1 MDTKVLLIV
10 GSEGLLGRSICRQAK
25 KVFKK
30 IICVDVLKKKRKNY
44 YHNSSNNLDNEEIF
58 YNDLLSYEK
67 PDYLV
72 NCSYPK
78 FYDWKNMKFDLKS
91 NKRFIQNYR
100 KNLESTLILSKIF
113 CNFLKKKKKPGK
125 LVNFGSI
132 YGFQGQDL
140 NIYEGTKMTENI
152 AYSIS
157 KSAII
162 NFTRQMASYYGKYSI
177 NVNCVS
183 PGGVLDNKMNKNFK
197 KNYINKVPIKRFAN
211 ANEISNLIIFLLS
224 SGASYIHGANI
235 VIDGGWSIV

>member
-1 MDTKVLLIV
+1 MKTETLLII
-10 GSEGLLGRSICRQAK
+10 GSEGLIGRSIQLKAK
-25 KVFKK
+25 KKFKK
-30 IICVDVLKKKRKNY
+30 IICIDLLKSKKKNY
-44 YHNSSNNLDNEEIF
+44 IQNYSKDINEEEKFLKFIF
-58 YNDLLSYEK
+58 SKEK
-67 PDYLV
+67 PTHLV
-72 NCSYPK
+72 NCSYPRL
-78 FYDWKNMKFDLKS
+78 YDWSKINFS
-91 NKRFIQNYR
+91 NISNQRFIKNYNF
-100 KNLESTLILSKIF
+100 NLNSKLICSKIF
-113 CNFLKKKKKPGK
+113 CEYLKKNKIKGN
-125 LVNFGSI
+125 LINFGSI

-211 ANEISNLIIFLLS
+211 ASEISNLIIFLLS